1 MAPLVGFDLTKRRDI
16 FMEDHILLTLLAI
29 GEDCNF
35 DPNAA
40 EQKSLKSFR
49 KSIFFLIFHSYF
61 FSFEGAGL
69 GCI

>member
-29 GEDCNF
+29 GEDCYF
-35 DPNAA
+35 EPNAA

-49 KSIFFLIFHSYF
+49 KFFLIFHSYF

>member
-40 EQKSLKSFR
+40 EQKVSENQ
-49 KSIFFLIFHSYF
+49 IFFLIFHSYF